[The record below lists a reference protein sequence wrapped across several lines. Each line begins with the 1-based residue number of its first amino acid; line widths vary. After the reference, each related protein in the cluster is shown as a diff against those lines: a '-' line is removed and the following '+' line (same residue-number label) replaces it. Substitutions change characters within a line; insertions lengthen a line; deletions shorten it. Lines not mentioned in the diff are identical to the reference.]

1 MEYIFQVHI
10 IFCTESNP
18 FRLRQTLKSR
28 EDELLKLNNSSV
40 RLVCYC
46 YLFYYSRKSPKRMRP
61 KPTACGLAKIVTKC
75 CSVTWQT
82 DLHLHCREWDELLS
96 SGDWEPE
103 IIAVKIPEFLRFV
116 KKVQS
121 LVLREMR
128 T

>member
-1 MEYIFQVHI
+1 
-10 IFCTESNP
+10 
-18 FRLRQTLKSR
+18 
-28 EDELLKLNNSSV
+28 
-40 RLVCYC
+40 
-46 YLFYYSRKSPKRMRP
+46 MRP
-61 KPTACGLAKIVTKC
+61 KPIACGLAKIVTKC
-75 CSVTWQT
+75 CSVTWKT
-82 DLHLHCREWDELLS
+82 NLHLHCREWDELLS